1 MMAGPGMAGFRYVA
15 PEGERPAYASVD
27 ESLTLVGTLR
37 RLVPGGMTVRFDR
50 RVDSGRRVTTSYGD
64 WRSLLWGEGLAGDLH
79 GTEIHVRPAG
89 VLAGDVRLLS
99 ADGGAGDWRV
109 NAGETLSRALRRWG
123 ARAGVEL
130 VVLTDRSW
138 RIGESRVFR
147 GRTFDEA
154 CAALLIG
161 LSHMP
166 HPPAGERNGSVLSLT
181 HRLPG
186 ERAR

>member
-1 MMAGPGMAGFRYVA
+1 MTAPAEAGFRYVA
-15 PEGERPAYASVD
+15 PDGPRPAYASVE

-37 RLVPGGMTVRFDR
+37 RLVPAGLAVKFDR
-50 RVDSGRRVTTSYGD
+50 RVDSGRPVRASYGD

-79 GTEIHVRPAG
+79 GNEVHVRPAG
-89 VLAGDVRLLS
+89 VAPGDVELLS
-99 ADGGAGDWRV
+99 AERGRGDWRLA
-109 NAGETLSRALRRWG
+109 AGETLVRVLRRWG

-138 RIGESRVFR
+138 RIGENRVLR

-166 HPPAGERNGSVLSLT
+166 HPPAAERNGSVLSLT

-186 ERAR
+186 KGGG

>member
-1 MMAGPGMAGFRYVA
+1 MAGFRYVV

-37 RLVPGGMTVRFDR
+37 RLVPAGMTVRFDR

-79 GTEIHVRPAG
+79 GTEVHVRPAG
-89 VLAGDVRLLS
+89 VPAGDVRLLS

-109 NAGETLSRALRRWG
+109 NAGETLARALRRWG
-123 ARAGVEL
+123 RAGRRGAGGS
-130 VVLTDRSW
+130 DRSQLAD
-138 RIGESRVFR
+138 RPEPVFR

-186 ERAR
+186 GRAK

>member
-1 MMAGPGMAGFRYVA
+1 MMPAPAQAGFRYVA
-15 PEGERPAYASVD
+15 SEAARPAYASVD
-27 ESLTLVGTLR
+27 QSVTLVGTLR
-37 RLVPGGMTVRFDR
+37 RLVPAGMTVRFDR
-50 RVDSGRRVTTSYGD
+50 RVDSGRRIDTSYGD

-79 GTEIHVRPAG
+79 GKEVHVRPAG
-89 VLAGDVRLLS
+89 VPAGDVRLLS
-99 ADGGAGDWRV
+99 AEGGAGDWRV
-109 NAGETLSRALRRWG
+109 NAGETLEQALRRWG
-123 ARAGVEL
+123 ARAGVEV

-166 HPPAGERNGSVLSLT
+166 HPPAGERNGSVLSVT
-181 HRLPG
+181 HRLPEKG
-186 ERAR
+186 KK